1 MAKSQPITALLKLC
15 EEKWIAAGYRRST
28 IANFKS
34 IVNPG
39 ITSFMRNEGLELF
52 DSDVGIRYLESR
64 KGIKQWQ
71 KHCHCIDFL
80 NAALENPEAPFIKR
94 NIQLRSY
101 DLYGEIGEVAQKL
114 VEQKRIERV
123 RPVTLTV
130 YRRVLSEFS
139 LSLHLKGVDTVSEL
153 TESHVMEFFSSLK
166 NNQAQRLFVVRAFCK
181 YLYHEGYVKFELGTF
196 LEGVRSPQREKIPSV
211 YTAQEIEKIGN
222 AIDRS
227 SYNGRR
233 QYAVFL
239 LASRLGLRVSDI
251 IRLKFSDIDWDKNI
265 IRIVQWKTKRENILP
280 LLSDVGN
287 AIIDYLQAERPATD
301 DDHIFVSSRPPYT
314 GICRDTV
321 WGGMQKAIKA
331 SGVNIDR
338 RHHGIHAMRHS
349 LATELLENGTPL
361 PVIKNALG
369 HASTASTCNYLKVDV
384 NRLRS
389 ILLQPTPVPDEF
401 YLQKGGIFYE

>member
-1 MAKSQPITALLKLC
+1 MAKSQTITNLLKLC
-15 EEKWIAAGYRRST
+15 EGKWIEAGYIQST
-28 IANFKS
+28 VANFKS
-34 IVNPG
+34 IVKSD
-39 ITSFMRNEGLELF
+39 IASFMKEEGLELF

-64 KGIKQWQ
+64 KGRKRWQ
-71 KHCHCIDFL
+71 RLCHCVDFL
-80 NAALENPEAPFIKR
+80 NAALENPDAPFIKR

-101 DLYGEIGEVAQKL
+101 DLYGEIGEVAQRL
-114 VEQKRIERV
+114 VDLKRSERV
-123 RPVTLTV
+123 RPTTLTV

-139 LSLHLKGVDTVSEL
+139 LSLHLKGIDAISEL
-153 TESHVMEFFSSLK
+153 TETHVMEFFSSLK
-166 NNQAQRLFVVRAFCK
+166 NNQAQRLFVIRAFCK

-196 LEGVRSPQREKIPSV
+196 LEGVRSPRREKLPSV
-211 YTAQEIEKIGN
+211 YTAQEIEQIGN

-233 QYAVFL
+233 QYAIFL

-251 IRLKFSDIDWDKNI
+251 IRLRFSDVDWDKNI

-280 LLSDVGN
+280 LLSDIGN
-287 AIIDYLQAERPATD
+287 AIIDYLQAERPKTD
-301 DDHIFVSSRPPYT
+301 DDRIFVSSRPPYA

-321 WGGMQKAIKA
+321 WDAMQKAIRK
-331 SGVNIDR
+331 SGVNVNR

-361 PVIKNALG
+361 PVISNALG
-369 HASTASTCNYLKVDV
+369 HASTTSTNNYLKVDV
-384 NRLRS
+384 TRLRS
-389 ILLQPTPVPDEF
+389 ILLQPPTVTDEF

>member
-1 MAKSQPITALLKLC
+1 MAKSQTITNLLKLC
-15 EEKWIAAGYRRST
+15 EEKWIEAGYMRST
-28 IANFKS
+28 VTDFKS
-34 IVNPG
+34 IVKSD
-39 ITSFMRNEGLELF
+39 IASFMKEEGLELF

-64 KGIKQWQ
+64 KGRKRWQ
-71 KHCHCIDFL
+71 KLCHCVDFL
-80 NAALENPEAPFIKR
+80 NAALENPDAPFIKR

-101 DLYGEIGEVAQKL
+101 DLYGEIGEVAQRL
-114 VEQKRIERV
+114 VDLKRTERV
-123 RPVTLTV
+123 RPDTLIV
-130 YRRVLSEFS
+130 YRRVLSEFN
-139 LSLHLKGVDTVSEL
+139 LSLHLKGIDTIAEL
-153 TESHVMEFFSSLK
+153 TEANVMDFFSSLK
-166 NNQAQRLFVVRAFCK
+166 NNQSQRLFVIRAFCK

-196 LEGVRSPQREKIPSV
+196 LEGVRSPRREKLPSV
-211 YTAQEIEKIGN
+211 YTAQEIEQIGN

-233 QYAVFL
+233 QYAIFL

-251 IRLKFSDIDWDKNI
+251 IRLRFSDVDWDKNI

-280 LLSDVGN
+280 LLSDIGN
-287 AIIDYLQAERPATD
+287 AIIDYLQAERPKTD

-321 WGGMQKAIKA
+321 WDAMQKAIRK
-331 SGVNIDR
+331 SGVNVNR

-361 PVIKNALG
+361 PVISNALG
-369 HASTASTCNYLKVDV
+369 HASTTSTNNYLKVDMK
-384 NRLRS
+384 RLRS
-389 ILLQPTPVPDEF
+389 ILLQPPTVKDEF